1 MYEELARRH
10 LEKRAHKSD
19 PMLDVLV
26 SLSEPDKSLLAA
38 ARQRVSAL
46 RNKLNLGKTSS
57 ARGSASNALASGHRD
72 EALQAARAL
81 QTQQQNRDRDKDTQD
96 DVPWMKRGRDQK
108 QDGETSK
115 RKQKKLDWI
124 QGKRDNNAANKWHR
138 KSRW

>member
-1 MYEELARRH
+1 M
-10 LEKRAHKSD
+10 HKSD
-19 PMLDVLV
+19 PTLDVLV
-26 SLSEPDKSLLAA
+26 FLSEPDKSLLAA
-38 ARQRVSAL
+38 SRQMVSAL

-57 ARGSASNALASGHRD
+57 ARGSVSNALDSGHRD

-81 QTQQQNRDRDKDTQD
+81 QTQQQNRDRDADTQNE
-96 DVPWMKRGRDQK
+96 VPWTKRGRDQK
-108 QDGETSK
+108 QDGETSR